1 MVVFRISARSS
12 LYIQERCVSDTK
24 SSIQSCYTPDANVE
38 YLGTKPLKDFSKS
51 GLIALSEKP
60 SSKISSVRCQSMII
74 NDSQTLSTIIVS
86 GRCCFLFVCLFVFS
100 CTFSNRIGRTASF
113 KLGKKIPIPMRNR
126 TSALGYDPS
135 GIFSLSH
142 ARDKTIN
149 LSLFS

>member
-24 SSIQSCYTPDANVE
+24 SSIKSCYTPDANVE
-38 YLGTKPLKDFSKS
+38 YLGTKPLQDFSKS

-60 SSKISSVRCQSMII
+60 SSKISSVRCQRMRI

-86 GRCCFLFVCLFVFS
+86 GCCWSLFVCLFSAVH
-100 CTFSNRIGRTASF
+100 FSNRIGRTASF
-113 KLGKKIPIPMRNR
+113 KLGKKILIPMRNR
-126 TSALGYDPS
+126 TSTLGYDPP
-135 GIFSLSH
+135 GIFSLSYS
-142 ARDKTIN
+142 RDKTKN